1 MRLSADW
8 MTIADER
15 ILEFLKET
23 GPRTPSKIVASD
35 QVRFSRQHI
44 NNRCKT
50 LESYGLVQ
58 NLGNGVYAITDE
70 GEGYLSGKIDA
81 NKIEPDES

>member
-15 ILEFLKET
+15 ILEFLQEV
-23 GPRTPSKIVASD
+23 GPRTPSKMVAD
-35 QVRFSRQHI
+35 NRIRFSRQHI

-58 NLGNGVYAITDE
+58 NLGNGVYAITE
-70 GEGYLSGKIDA
+70 KGELYLAGDLDV
-81 NKIEPDES
+81 EELEE